1 MIEKEKRE
9 FSDIENTLKEV
20 LKEDAPST
28 ISECDR
34 LREDLGMNS
43 FNFMVMLYLLEN
55 KWGVRL
61 KHDDMS
67 SITTAG
73 DLYRLLKEADTDEKV
88 Q

>member
-43 FNFMVMLYLLEN
+43 FNFMVMLYLL
-55 KWGVRL
+55 
-61 KHDDMS
+61 
-67 SITTAG
+67 
-73 DLYRLLKEADTDEKV
+73 
-88 Q
+88 

>member
-43 FNFMVMLYLLEN
+43 FNFMEAQRILE
-55 KWGVRL
+55 
-61 KHDDMS
+61 S
-67 SITTAG
+67 
-73 DLYRLLKEADTDEKV
+73 LYRYRGMKTFIYI
-88 Q
+88 